1 MQVCKRWSNIIH
13 SEIGLTVYV
22 GKGLVYNFPGH
33 KAIRW
38 MPIEVLTS
46 AGIRKCHF
54 GELMEATATD
64 NYSGVNDAITSDE
77 ANENAPPQGF
87 MLPELVKE
95 LSFYGRIS
103 NKLFHVILS
112 PVYWLTTLKIH
123 LMVFRLVSFD
133 KYTLKLC
140 RLTHLRIFY
149 THPVFQLSFPFNADD
164 PQGKESVHKNLTTFL
179 STSFFRR
186 IKIFEFVG
194 PYFMDETENFI
205 DAVRAFVTRH
215 DVSLKELVV
224 SFPYEWNVE
233 FGMRKKQE
241 NQLSPGLLSSSLRYA
256 KGSAIQ
262 PSMRNDW
269 GNVKLDRLVISC
281 PNTIVPPII
290 ANAFNVPL
298 EGEAVSSW
306 SRKTLNS
313 VWQALLKKQCRLK
326 MMQYINKY
334 EDWSFPKAMFQN
346 NAESLKV
353 ISLSVNSL
361 FPLDCKALAEC
372 KNLAKLSLEG
382 NYFHNNYHSNHVR
395 GRRDENYNYLPGN
408 YAAVGENKE
417 NINVSRLFNVRF
429 LPESLQEI
437 CLSKV
442 LVPVSEVETLV
453 DATQTKLFPN
463 MKSLQLYQICKGLPQ
478 FGLSTDAVQHLF
490 DQSNLSVSF
499 WQALNRVSFEGSI
512 RKALNKVIDPEV
524 MTLMKVLDHCDT
536 DDWMHARNVQ
546 FSTLNECHVQLIR
559 KFKRQSKTM
568 R

>member
-1 MQVCKRWSNIIH
+1 
-13 SEIGLTVYV
+13 
-22 GKGLVYNFPGH
+22 
-33 KAIRW
+33 
-38 MPIEVLTS
+38 MPIEVLSS

-54 GELMEATATD
+54 GELMEVATD
-64 NYSGVNDAITSDE
+64 NYSGVDGTTSDE
-77 ANENAPPQGF
+77 VNGNATLQGF

-95 LSFYGRIS
+95 LSFYGKIS
-103 NKLFHVILS
+103 SKLFHVILS

-123 LMVFRLVSFD
+123 LMVFRLVSFE
-133 KYTLKLC
+133 KNSLRLC
-140 RLTHLRIFY
+140 CLTHLRIFY
-149 THPVFQLSFPFNADD
+149 THPVFQLSFPFKVDD
-164 PQGKESVHKNLTTFL
+164 PQGKESVHKNLNAFL

-205 DAVRAFVTRH
+205 DAVRAFVARH

-233 FGMRKKQE
+233 CGMRKKQE
-241 NQLSPGLLSSSLRYA
+241 IQISPGLLSSSFRYA
-256 KGSAIQ
+256 ESSSTQRTMQI
-262 PSMRNDW
+262 DW
-269 GNVKLDRLVISC
+269 GNVQLNRLVVAC

-290 ANAFNVPL
+290 ANAYNMPL
-298 EGEAVSSW
+298 EGDAVSSW
-306 SRKTLNS
+306 SRKTLNG

-346 NAESLKV
+346 NAGSLKV

-361 FPLDCKALAEC
+361 FPLDCKPLAEC
-372 KNLAKLSLEG
+372 KNLVKLSLEG
-382 NYFHNNYHSNHVR
+382 NYFHDNHQHNNAG
-395 GRRDENYNYLPGN
+395 GRRDENYNYLPGH
-408 YAAVGENKE
+408 YADAENKE

-429 LPESLQEI
+429 LPESLQEV

-453 DATQTKLFPN
+453 NNTPTESKLFPN

-499 WQALNRVSFEGSI
+499 WQALNCNSFEGAI

-536 DDWMHARNVQ
+536 DYWMHAENLQ
-546 FSTLNECHVQLIR
+546 FSTLNEIHVQLIR
-559 KFKRQSKTM
+559 KSKR
-568 R
+568 